1 MEETYKVLINARDEI
16 NVAYEENRLRIL
28 YNPLLTDSDREIVLK
43 MLAEE
48 YQSVIDE
55 LERYILPLQEKL
67 HR

>member
-1 MEETYKVLINARDEI
+1 MEEIYKVLINARDEI